1 MIDAPSMGPFE
12 SHRRNII
19 RRYILNKVEIITL
32 RDHISK
38 AYLEDLKLT
47 YPLVYLT
54 ADSAFQDSLDINKD
68 HIKEIMIAE
77 KIIDGQEDLTN
88 KFLVGITPAGV
99 DWNYRGSINPEEKQ
113 ERYNRIIAKAID
125 YLIDK
130 FNAKIVFFP
139 QLYGNSDDVSLIS
152 EIIRL
157 VQKKDAIRVL
167 SKKWDSEVQQAIIS
181 QMDVVVGNRYHSV
194 IFALKAE
201 IPTVCIAYEHKSA
214 GVMKA
219 AKLDDFVI
227 NINELTYELLT
238 HKISQAWNQNEEI
251 RRILKSN
258 MPRIRR
264 LSFANSVL
272 AKALIRYAKSSDIR
286 REELKKEVEQLM
298 HDFSN

>member
-1 MIDAPSMGPFE
+1 
-12 SHRRNII
+12 
-19 RRYILNKVEIITL
+19 
-32 RDHISK
+32 
-38 AYLEDLKLT
+38 
-47 YPLVYLT
+47 
-54 ADSAFQDSLDINKD
+54 
-68 HIKEIMIAE
+68 
-77 KIIDGQEDLTN
+77 
-88 KFLVGITPAGV
+88 
-99 DWNYRGSINPEEKQ
+99 
-113 ERYNRIIAKAID
+113 
-125 YLIDK
+125 
-130 FNAKIVFFP
+130 
-139 QLYGNSDDVSLIS
+139 
-152 EIIRL
+152 
-157 VQKKDAIRVL
+157 
-167 SKKWDSEVQQAIIS
+167 
-181 QMDVVVGNRYHSV
+181 MDVVVGNRYHSL

-201 IPTVCIAYEHKSA
+201 IPTVCIAYEHKST